1 VVVSFKLN
9 YAISAKDFVILAK
22 FLLTEKIF
30 ISQRRKG
37 FYPRIT
43 LINTNYI
50 KTFYYNYKKLEKIRE
65 IRGQNL
71 FFVCSLGPRY
81 E

>member
-30 ISQRRKG
+30 ISQRRKEII
-37 FYPRIT
+37 FYNIF
-43 LINTNYI
+43 L
-50 KTFYYNYKKLEKIRE
+50 IRE
-65 IRGQNL
+65 IRQN
-71 FFVCSLGPRY
+71 S
-81 E
+81 